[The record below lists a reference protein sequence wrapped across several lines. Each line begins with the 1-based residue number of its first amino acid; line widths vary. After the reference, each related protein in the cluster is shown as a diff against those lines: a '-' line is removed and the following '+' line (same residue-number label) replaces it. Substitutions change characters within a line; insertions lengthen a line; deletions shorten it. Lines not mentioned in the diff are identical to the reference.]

1 MIEIEKEAEISDL
14 VNKLKNGEGLHETFP
29 GGSQVHIDR
38 PLPFICIYR
47 FPEGVKK
54 TAHAHLVSAQPSF
67 ILMQAEDEQK
77 IKAFLAEVS
86 EILRK
91 RFGALMLVEVW
102 PSSDLKDKEEHKVD
116 KKQQKDLFTLYCS
129 QKECKVSLET
139 MERELC
145 EIAVVQSLPNHQ
157 IKFEEKNFPAE
168 RELLLDEELA
178 AMPGMQYIG
187 IEVQPFYYSKAQ
199 NRLYPMLFR
208 AFRKQF
214 STALRKSFFDF
225 VRLQTRHEVTHYH
238 GLGRQK
244 ESDLVW
250 KIDHELV
257 EINNSFDFL
266 LLVTPTNHEEEWE
279 KFRRSNYS
287 NDPTFQYRLIPVDPE
302 LLKRKLYNLLIEDI
316 DDPTLAFLMRDKRD
330 ELDRMLNM
338 LVERNT
344 PHFKYSSIHVF
355 GGVEDELYHTAIEL
369 LKKYPPKP
377 LNNTGQKKDLLSAEE
392 FAELARQ
399 EIQFLKGQYPALDAT
414 VQIRNDIE
422 GLMVSKGQLLIDH
435 HLKVSRTRA
444 EALIQHEVG
453 THVLTFYNGK
463 EQPLKQLYIGAPGY
477 EDLQEGLA
485 VLAEYLVGG
494 LTRSRIRLL
503 AARVVSVRC
512 MLNGANFIE
521 NFKMMHQE
529 YGFKPAT
536 AFSLV
541 TRVYRGGGF
550 TKDAVYLKGLVDLL
564 KYLSSGKPLQPLL
577 IGKIRQDYLPFIDEL
592 LKREILKPAPLRPR
606 YFSNF
611 ESMEKLKKLKAGATV
626 FDLLKS

>member
-1 MIEIEKEAEISDL
+1 MIDTELEAKNSDL
-14 VNKLKNGEGLHETFP
+14 VEKLKRSEGLHETLP
-29 GGSQVHIDR
+29 GGSKIYIDR

-47 FPEGVKK
+47 FPKGVKK
-54 TAHAHLVSAQPSF
+54 TAHALLVNAQPSF
-67 ILMQAEDEQK
+67 ILMQAEDEP
-77 IKAFLAEVS
+77 AVRSFLKEAS
-86 EILRK
+86 RILRR
-91 RFGALMLVEVW
+91 RFGALMIVEVW
-102 PSSDLKDKEEHKVD
+102 PTSDLKEKAKSNH
-116 KKQQKDLFTLYCS
+116 KDLFTLYCS
-129 QKECKVSLET
+129 KEECKVSLSTLEK
-139 MERELC
+139 ELC
-145 EIAVVQSLPNHQ
+145 EIPVVQSLANHQ
-157 IKFEEKNFPAE
+157 VKIEESNFPDS
-168 RELLLDEELA
+168 RTMLIDEEVVEL
-178 AMPGMQYIG
+178 PGIEYIG
-187 IEVQPFYYSKAQ
+187 IEINPFYYSQVQ

-208 AFRKQF
+208 AFRKQL
-214 STALRKSFFDF
+214 STALRKSFYDF

-257 EINNSFDFL
+257 KINDSFDFL

-279 KFRRSNYS
+279 KFKKSNYS

-302 LLKRKLYNLLIEDI
+302 LLKRKLYNLPIEDI

-344 PHFKYSSIHVF
+344 PHFKYSSIQVF
-355 GGVEDELYHTAIEL
+355 GAVEEPLYQTALDL
-369 LKKYPPKP
+369 LKKYPPRAK
-377 LNNTGQKKDLLSAEE
+377 TAATAKKDLLTAEE
-392 FAELARQ
+392 FAEIARQ
-399 EIQFLKGQYPALDAT
+399 EIHYLKGQYPAMDAT
-414 VQIRNDIE
+414 VQIRTDIE
-422 GLMVSKGQLLIDH
+422 GLMVSKGQLLVDH
-435 HLKVSRTRA
+435 HLKVSRMRA

-453 THVLTFYNGK
+453 THVLTYYNGK
-463 EQPLKQLYIGAPGY
+463 EQPLKQLYLGAPGY

-494 LTRSRIRLL
+494 LTLTRIRIL
-503 AARVVSVRC
+503 AARVVAVRC
-512 MLNGANFIE
+512 MLDGAGFIE
-521 NFKMMHQE
+521 IFNLMHRE
-529 YGFKPAT
+529 YGFKPAS

-550 TKDAVYLKGLVDLL
+550 TKDAVYLKGLLDLL

-592 LKREILKPAPLRPR
+592 MKRKILKPAPLRPR

-626 FDLLKS
+626 FDLLE